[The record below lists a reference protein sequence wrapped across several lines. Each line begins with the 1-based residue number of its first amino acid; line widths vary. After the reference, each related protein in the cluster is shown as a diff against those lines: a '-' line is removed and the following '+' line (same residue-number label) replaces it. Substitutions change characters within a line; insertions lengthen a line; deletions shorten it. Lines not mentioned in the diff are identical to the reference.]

1 MDTTKFEKI
10 RLEQYPLMQKYTYLD
25 TSTTGVFST
34 RSRDAMVDF
43 IENRYSEGMD
53 MYDFVN
59 NWKHADALRETAAK
73 VINADA
79 SEIFFSASSSEMLNV
94 FANGIELKE
103 NANIIT
109 TDLAF
114 PATVFSWFNRVGKE
128 NVRIARSDDGKL
140 PAERL
145 FELVDENTA
154 VIALCLVEHSSGW
167 RHDIK
172 TIGEFCKERGIYL
185 VLDATQCICAMKIDV
200 KDAHIDFLAIS
211 SYKWLSG
218 VFGVGFSYVSR
229 RILDKISPK
238 YVGWTGNKDRL
249 NNSEYNLDL
258 SDDANRFETG
268 SLNWVGL
275 RGLEQ
280 SLNIYLELGID
291 DVEKYILSL
300 VDHLYESVAKSKK
313 LRLVGPFPEENR
325 SGIVY
330 IKLPIE
336 WKINDRILRENGIR
350 AHATNSGTM
359 RVGIHFFNN
368 KEDIDRLIAYLESY
382 ENK

>member
-1 MDTTKFEKI
+1 MDTSKFEKI
-10 RLEQYPLMQKYTYLD
+10 RLEQYPLVQKYTYLD

-43 IENRYSEGMD
+43 IDDRYSEGMD
-53 MYDFVN
+53 MYDFVD
-59 NWKHADALRETAAK
+59 NWKHADALRETAAR
-73 VINADA
+73 VINAEA
-79 SEIFFSASSSEMLNV
+79 SEVFFSASSSEMLNV
-94 FANGIELKE
+94 FTNGIELKA

-114 PATVFSWFNRVGKE
+114 PATVFSWFNRVGKD

-200 KDAHIDFLAIS
+200 KESHIDFLAVS

-218 VFGVGFSYVSR
+218 VFGVGFSYVSSR
-229 RILDKISPK
+229 VLDKISPK

-249 NNSEYNLDL
+249 NNSDYKLDL

-280 SLNIYLELGID
+280 SLNIYLELGKD
-291 DVEKYILSL
+291 DIEEYILSL
-300 VDHLYESVAKSKK
+300 VDYLYEKIAVSKK
-313 LRLVGPFPEENR
+313 LRPVGPFPEENR

-330 IKLPIE
+330 IKLPKKWE
-336 WKINDRILRENGIR
+336 LNDKILRENGIR
-350 AHATNSGTM
+350 AHATNNSTI

-368 KEDIDRLIAYLESY
+368 KEDIDWLIEFLESMQG
-382 ENK
+382 